1 MIIIGH
7 YPCLPFNVGGCL
19 PMQGQKYLIRH
30 RTIYALSQ
38 TSSRLR
44 SVFLPLVWQSVE
56 VFCPTV
62 RGADGQMKGAR
73 WKKDMATE
81 LVRQLEIVTIR
92 DPTLAEYVQCVSHLF
107 LPRFLLD

>member
-62 RGADGQMKGAR
+62 RGADGQTKGAR

-92 DPTLAEYVQCVSHLF
+92 EPTLAEYVRCVSHLF